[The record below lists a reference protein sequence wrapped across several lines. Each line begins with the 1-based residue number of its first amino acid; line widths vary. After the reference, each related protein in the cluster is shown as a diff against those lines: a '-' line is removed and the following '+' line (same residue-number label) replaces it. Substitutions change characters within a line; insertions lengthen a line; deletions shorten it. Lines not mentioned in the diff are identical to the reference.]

1 MENSTDHAEFILK
14 KIQKENRG
22 KLTVFL
28 GAIAGVGKTFSMLKA
43 AHEQFDKERDVV
55 IGWIETHGRKETEA
69 LIAGLPA
76 IEPLSLSYNG
86 KVMKELN
93 LDAILSRRP
102 QIVLVD
108 ELAHTNVEGARHV
121 RRYQDVEELLDAGID
136 VYTTINIQHI
146 ESLNDVVAQITEIKI
161 RETVPDYVIEKA
173 DTVQLIDIS
182 PDALIQRLRDGKIYM
197 PEQAKLALQQ
207 FFRQGNISALR
218 EMALRF
224 TAQRV
229 DKDLSEYM
237 HDHRIKGPWPA
248 SGRVMVCLSGSP
260 FSAQLIRAANRLAT
274 GLRSE
279 WIAVHIEAE
288 KMNFPTGD
296 KERDSIAKNMRLAED
311 LGAKTMTVI
320 GEDITDEMLSLAR
333 KQNITAIVIGKPKHR
348 KLMDFF
354 RGSIVDTIIRK
365 CGDINVY
372 VVQGKDEAV
381 ENFAKNKIKRT
392 ESALTYRQVF
402 LSMSMV
408 FFITV
413 FGWWLKDELQ
423 AINIAFLYILPV
435 LFSAIWWGRWASYF
449 CAIIGMLALDFY
461 FIEPIMTFSIGDV
474 RYIWSLIIFLLLS
487 ALIGGRT
494 DELKKESRQAR
505 QQEKST
511 RALYE
516 FSRDIVAVTDM
527 EIIAASLAR
536 QAGETIERKVLV
548 LLADGKTQMKKEF
561 SYDPEKG
568 IINKDPKKMLLSEA
582 ETAVAAW
589 VYKNKQPAGCSTD
602 TLPGGKYMYVPI
614 YSQTE
619 VYAVLGI
626 DLEQE
631 TLAPAE
637 YRLVN
642 AWVRLA
648 AVAMERVQLADKARR
663 ADMLI
668 ETDKLR
674 SALFNSI
681 SHELKTPLSAILGS
695 VSTLLENDE
704 YYKKEDRWELLSNIK
719 DGSLRMERLIANLLD
734 TARMESG
741 MMKLKLDWCDLE
753 DIVGTALRRMQ
764 GLLKYHSMKVEVE
777 PNLPFIKGD
786 CVLLEQVFVN
796 LIDNAIKY
804 SEPQSEIRICLKKT
818 SNRVEISFMDN
829 GVGVPQC
836 DLNKIFSKFYRVEQ
850 PKKVSGTG
858 LGLSICKGIIEAHSG
873 KIFASNRSGGGT
885 MIQIT
890 LPINEAA
897 S

>member
-1 MENSTDHAEFILK
+1 MESSSDHAEIILK

-43 AHEQFDKERDVV
+43 AHEQFDKGQDIV

-76 IEPLSLSYNG
+76 IEPLSLPYNG
-86 KVMKELN
+86 KAIKELN
-93 LDAILSRRP
+93 LDAILIRRP

-121 RRYQDVEELLDAGID
+121 RRYQDVEELIDAGID
-136 VYTTINIQHI
+136 VYTAVNIQHI
-146 ESLNDVVAQITEIKI
+146 ESLNDVVAQITGIKI

-182 PDALIQRLRDGKIYM
+182 PEVLIERLRDGKIYI

-218 EMALRF
+218 EMSLRF

-237 HDHRIKGPWPA
+237 EDHRIKGPWPA

-288 KMNFPTGD
+288 KMDFPTGD

-320 GEDITDEMLSLAR
+320 GENITDEMLSLAR

-348 KLMDFF
+348 KLVDFF
-354 RGSIVDTIIRK
+354 RGSIVDTIIRN

-372 VVQGKDEAV
+372 VVQGKDETG
-381 ENFAKNKIKRT
+381 ENFAKNKIKRM
-392 ESALTYRQVF
+392 ESALTYGQVF
-402 LSMSMV
+402 LSVAMV
-408 FFITV
+408 FFITA
-413 FGWWLKDELQ
+413 FGWCLKEELQ
-423 AINIAFLYILPV
+423 VINIAFLYILPV
-435 LFSAIWWGRWASYF
+435 LFSAIWWGRWASYL
-449 CAIIGMLALDFY
+449 CAITGMLALDFY

-474 RYIWSLIIFLLLS
+474 RYIWSLVIFLLLS

-516 FSRDIVAVTDM
+516 FSRDIVAVTDRG
-527 EIIAASLAR
+527 IIAASLAK

-548 LLADGKTQMKKEF
+548 LLADEKMQMKNEF

-568 IINKDPKKMLLSEA
+568 IINKNPEKMLLSDA
-582 ETAVAAW
+582 EVAVAAW

-626 DLEQE
+626 DLERE
-631 TLAPAE
+631 TLTPAE

-642 AWVRLA
+642 AWARLA

-663 ADMLI
+663 ADLLI

-704 YYKKEDRWELLSNIK
+704 YYKKEDRLELLSNIK

-764 GLLKYHSMKVEVE
+764 GLLKYHHMKVEVE
-777 PNLPFIKGD
+777 SDLPFIKGD

-804 SEPQSEIRICLKKT
+804 SEPQSEIRICLKK
-818 SNRVEISFMDN
+818 SSDCVEISFVDE
-829 GVGVPQC
+829 GVGVPQG

-873 KIFASNRSGGGT
+873 KIFASNRSDGGT

-890 LPINEAA
+890 LPVNEAA
-897 S
+897 V

>member
-1 MENSTDHAEFILK
+1 MESSSDHAEIILK

-43 AHEQFDKERDVV
+43 AHEQFDKGQDIV

-76 IEPLSLSYNG
+76 IEPLSLPYNG
-86 KVMKELN
+86 KAIKELN
-93 LDAILSRRP
+93 LDAILIRRP

-121 RRYQDVEELLDAGID
+121 RRYQDVEELIDAGID
-136 VYTTINIQHI
+136 VYTAVNIQHI
-146 ESLNDVVAQITEIKI
+146 ESLNDVVAQITGIKI

-182 PDALIQRLRDGKIYM
+182 PEVLIERLRDGKIYI

-218 EMALRF
+218 EMSLRF

-237 HDHRIKGPWPA
+237 EDHRIKGPWPA

-288 KMNFPTGD
+288 KMDFPTGD

-320 GEDITDEMLSLAR
+320 GENITDEMLSLAR

-348 KLMDFF
+348 KLVDFF
-354 RGSIVDTIIRK
+354 RGSIVDTIIRN

-372 VVQGKDEAV
+372 VVQGKDETG
-381 ENFAKNKIKRT
+381 ENFAKNKIKRM
-392 ESALTYRQVF
+392 ESALTYGQVF
-402 LSMSMV
+402 LSVAMV
-408 FFITV
+408 FFITA
-413 FGWWLKDELQ
+413 FGWCLKEELQ
-423 AINIAFLYILPV
+423 VINIAFLYILPV
-435 LFSAIWWGRWASYF
+435 LFSAIWWGRWASYL
-449 CAIIGMLALDFY
+449 CAITGMLALDFY

-474 RYIWSLIIFLLLS
+474 RYIWSLVIFLLLS

-516 FSRDIVAVTDM
+516 FSRDIVAVTDRG
-527 EIIAASLAR
+527 IIAASLAK

-548 LLADGKTQMKKEF
+548 LLADEKMQMKNEF

-568 IINKDPKKMLLSEA
+568 IINKNPEKMLLSDA
-582 ETAVAAW
+582 EVAVAAW

-626 DLEQE
+626 DLERE
-631 TLAPAE
+631 TLTPAE

-704 YYKKEDRWELLSNIK
+704 YYKKEDRLELLSNIK

-764 GLLKYHSMKVEVE
+764 GLLKYHHMKVEVE
-777 PNLPFIKGD
+777 SDLPFIKGD

-804 SEPQSEIRICLKKT
+804 SEPQSEIRICLKK
-818 SNRVEISFMDN
+818 SSDCVEISFVDE
-829 GVGVPQC
+829 GVGVPQG

-890 LPINEAA
+890 LPVNEAA
-897 S
+897 V

>member
-1 MENSTDHAEFILK
+1 MESSSDHAEIILK

-43 AHEQFDKERDVV
+43 AHEQFDKGQDIV

-76 IEPLSLSYNG
+76 IEPLSLPYNG
-86 KVMKELN
+86 KAIKELN
-93 LDAILSRRP
+93 LDAILIRRP

-121 RRYQDVEELLDAGID
+121 RRYQDVEELIDAGID
-136 VYTTINIQHI
+136 VYTAVNIQHI
-146 ESLNDVVAQITEIKI
+146 ESLNDVVAQITGIKI

-182 PDALIQRLRDGKIYM
+182 PEVLIERLRDGKIYI

-218 EMALRF
+218 EMSLRF

-237 HDHRIKGPWPA
+237 EDHRIKGPWPA

-288 KMNFPTGD
+288 KMDFPTGD

-320 GEDITDEMLSLAR
+320 GENITDEMLSLAR

-348 KLMDFF
+348 KLTDFF
-354 RGSIVDTIIRK
+354 RGSIVDTIIRN

-372 VVQGKDEAV
+372 VVQGKDETG
-381 ENFAKNKIKRT
+381 ESFAGNKIRRT

-402 LSMSMV
+402 LSVAMV
-408 FFITV
+408 FFITA
-413 FGWWLKDELQ
+413 FGWWLKEELQ
-423 AINIAFLYILPV
+423 VINIAFLYILPV
-435 LFSAIWWGRWASYF
+435 LFSAIWWGRWASYL
-449 CAIIGMLALDFY
+449 CAITGMLALDFY

-474 RYIWSLIIFLLLS
+474 RYIWSLVIFLLLS

-516 FSRDIVAVTDM
+516 FSRDIVAVTDRG
-527 EIIAASLAR
+527 IIAASLAK

-548 LLADGKTQMKKEF
+548 LLADEKMQMKNEF

-568 IINKDPKKMLLSEA
+568 IINKNPKKMLLSDA
-582 ETAVAAW
+582 EVAVAAW

-626 DLEQE
+626 DLERE
-631 TLAPAE
+631 TLTPAE

-648 AVAMERVQLADKARR
+648 AVAMERVLLADKARR
-663 ADMLI
+663 ADLLI

-704 YYKKEDRWELLSNIK
+704 YYKKEDRLELLSNIK

-764 GLLKYHSMKVEVE
+764 GLLKYHRLKVDVE

-804 SEPQSEIRICLKKT
+804 SEPQSEIRICLKK
-818 SNRVEISFMDN
+818 SSDSVEISFVDE
-829 GVGVPQC
+829 GVGVPQS

-873 KIFASNRSGGGT
+873 KIFASNRSDGGT

-890 LPINEAA
+890 LPATEAA
-897 S
+897 V

>member
-1 MENSTDHAEFILK
+1 MESSSDHAEIILK

-43 AHEQFDKERDVV
+43 AHEQFDKGQDIV

-76 IEPLSLSYNG
+76 IEPLSLPYNG
-86 KVMKELN
+86 KAIKELN
-93 LDAILSRRP
+93 LDAILIRRP

-121 RRYQDVEELLDAGID
+121 RRYQDVEELIDAGID
-136 VYTTINIQHI
+136 VYTAVNIQHI
-146 ESLNDVVAQITEIKI
+146 ESLNDVVAQITGIKI

-182 PDALIQRLRDGKIYM
+182 PEVLIERLHDGKIYI

-218 EMALRF
+218 EMSLRF

-237 HDHRIKGPWPA
+237 EDHRIKGPWPA

-288 KMNFPTGD
+288 KMDFPTGD

-320 GEDITDEMLSLAR
+320 GENITDEMLSLAR

-348 KLMDFF
+348 KLTDFF
-354 RGSIVDTIIRK
+354 RGSIVDTIIRN

-372 VVQGKDEAV
+372 VVQGKDETG
-381 ENFAKNKIKRT
+381 ESFAGNKIRRT

-402 LSMSMV
+402 LSVAMV
-408 FFITV
+408 FFITA
-413 FGWWLKDELQ
+413 FGWWLKEELQ
-423 AINIAFLYILPV
+423 VINIAFLYILPV
-435 LFSAIWWGRWASYF
+435 LFSAIWWGRWASYL
-449 CAIIGMLALDFY
+449 CAITGMLALDFY

-474 RYIWSLIIFLLLS
+474 RYIWSLVIFLLLS

-516 FSRDIVAVTDM
+516 FSRDIVAVTDRG
-527 EIIAASLAR
+527 IIAASLAK

-548 LLADGKTQMKKEF
+548 LLADEKMQMKNEF

-568 IINKDPKKMLLSEA
+568 IINKNPKKMLLSDA
-582 ETAVAAW
+582 EVAVAAW

-626 DLEQE
+626 DLERE
-631 TLAPAE
+631 TLTPAE

-642 AWVRLA
+642 AWARLA
-648 AVAMERVQLADKARR
+648 AVAMERVLLADKARR
-663 ADMLI
+663 ADLLI

-704 YYKKEDRWELLSNIK
+704 YYKKEDRLELLSNIK

-764 GLLKYHSMKVEVE
+764 GLLKYHRLKVDVE

-804 SEPQSEIRICLKKT
+804 SEPQSEIRICLKK
-818 SNRVEISFMDN
+818 SSDSVEISFVDE
-829 GVGVPQC
+829 GVGVPQS

-873 KIFASNRSGGGT
+873 KIFASNRSDGGT

-890 LPINEAA
+890 LPATEAA
-897 S
+897 V

>member
-1 MENSTDHAEFILK
+1 LENGSDHAEIILK

-43 AHEQFDKERDVV
+43 AHEQFDKECNIV

-69 LIAGLPA
+69 LVAGLPA
-76 IEPLSLSYNG
+76 IEPLSLPYNG
-86 KVMKELN
+86 KIMKELN
-93 LDAILSRRP
+93 LDAILTKHP

-136 VYTTINIQHI
+136 VYTTVNIQHI
-146 ESLNDVVAQITEIKI
+146 ESLNDVVAQITGIKI

-182 PDALIQRLRDGKIYM
+182 PEVLIQRLRDGKIYI

-237 HDHRIKGPWPA
+237 EDHEIKGPWPA

-288 KMNFPTGD
+288 KMDFPTGD

-320 GEDITDEMLSLAR
+320 GKNITDEMLSLAR

-348 KLMDFF
+348 KLVDFF
-354 RGSIVDTIIRK
+354 RGSIVDNIIRN

-372 VVQGKDEAV
+372 VVQGKDETGGD
-381 ENFAKNKIKRT
+381 FTGGKIKRM
-392 ESALTYRQVF
+392 ESALTYWQVL
-402 LSMSMV
+402 LSVGMV
-408 FFITV
+408 FFVTA
-413 FGWWLKDELQ
+413 FGWWLKEELQ
-423 AINIAFLYILPV
+423 VINIAFLYILPV
-435 LFSAIWWGRWASYF
+435 LFSAIWWGRWASYL
-449 CAIIGMLALDFY
+449 CAVMGMLALDFY

-516 FSRDIVAVTDM
+516 FSRDIVAVTDRG
-527 EIIAASLAR
+527 IIAASLAR

-548 LLADGKTQMKKEF
+548 LLADEKMRIKHEF

-568 IINKDPKKMLLSEA
+568 IVNKNPEKMLLSDA
-582 ETAVAAW
+582 EVAVATWA
-589 VYKNKQPAGCSTD
+589 YKNKQPAGCSTD

-626 DLEQE
+626 DLERE
-631 TLAPAE
+631 TLTPAE
-637 YRLVN
+637 FRLVN

-648 AVAMERVQLADKARR
+648 AVAMERVLLADKAHR

-681 SHELKTPLSAILGS
+681 SHELKTPLAAILGS
-695 VSTLLENDE
+695 VSTLLENDA
-704 YYKKEDRWELLSNIK
+704 YYKKEDRMELLSNIK

-764 GLLKYHSMKVEVE
+764 GLLKYHSLRVEVE

-818 SNRVEISFMDN
+818 SDCVEIAVIDE
-829 GVGVPQC
+829 GVGVPQS
-836 DLNKIFSKFYRVEQ
+836 DLDKIFSKFYRVEQ

-858 LGLSICKGIIEAHSG
+858 LGLSICKGIIEAHKG
-873 KIFASNRSGGGT
+873 KIFASNRSDGGT
-885 MIQIT
+885 TIQIT
-890 LPINEAA
+890 LPTTEVV

>member
-1 MENSTDHAEFILK
+1 MENSSDHAEFILK
-14 KIQKENRG
+14 KMQKENRG

-43 AHEQFDKERDVV
+43 AHEQFDKGQDIV

-69 LIAGLPA
+69 LVAGLPA
-76 IEPLSLSYNG
+76 IEPLSLPYNG
-86 KVMKELN
+86 KAMKELN
-93 LDAILSRRP
+93 LDAILIRRP

-121 RRYQDVEELLDAGID
+121 RRYQDVEELIDAGID
-136 VYTTINIQHI
+136 VYTAVNIQHI
-146 ESLNDVVAQITEIKI
+146 ESLNDVVAQITGIKI

-182 PDALIQRLRDGKIYM
+182 PEVLIERLRDGKIYI

-218 EMALRF
+218 EMSLRF

-237 HDHRIKGPWPA
+237 EDHRIKGPWPA

-288 KMNFPTGD
+288 KMDFPTGD

-320 GEDITDEMLSLAR
+320 GENITDEMLSLAR

-348 KLMDFF
+348 KLVDFF
-354 RGSIVDTIIRK
+354 RGSIVDTIIRN

-372 VVQGKDEAV
+372 VVQGKDETG
-381 ENFAKNKIKRT
+381 ENFAKNKIKRM
-392 ESALTYRQVF
+392 ESALTYGQVF
-402 LSMSMV
+402 LSVAMV
-408 FFITV
+408 FFITA
-413 FGWWLKDELQ
+413 FGWCLKEELQ
-423 AINIAFLYILPV
+423 VINIAFLYILPV
-435 LFSAIWWGRWASYF
+435 LFSAIWWGRWASYL
-449 CAIIGMLALDFY
+449 CAITGMLALDFY

-474 RYIWSLIIFLLLS
+474 RYIWSLVIFLLLS

-516 FSRDIVAVTDM
+516 FSRDIVAVTDRG
-527 EIIAASLAR
+527 IIAASLAK

-548 LLADGKTQMKKEF
+548 LLADEKMQMKNEF

-568 IINKDPKKMLLSEA
+568 IINKNPEKMLLSDA
-582 ETAVAAW
+582 EVAVAAW

-619 VYAVLGI
+619 VYSVLGI
-626 DLEQE
+626 DLERE
-631 TLAPAE
+631 TLTPAE

-642 AWVRLA
+642 AWARLA

-704 YYKKEDRWELLSNIK
+704 YYKKEDRLELLSNIK

-764 GLLKYHSMKVEVE
+764 GLLKYHHMKVEVE
-777 PNLPFIKGD
+777 SDLPFIKGD

-804 SEPQSEIRICLKKT
+804 SEPQSEIRICLKK
-818 SNRVEISFMDN
+818 SSACVEISFVDE
-829 GVGVPQC
+829 GVGVPQG

-890 LPINEAA
+890 LPVNEADV
-897 S
+897 

>member
-1 MENSTDHAEFILK
+1 MENGSDHAEIILK

-43 AHEQFDKERDVV
+43 AHEQFDKECNIV

-69 LIAGLPA
+69 LVAGLPA
-76 IEPLSLSYNG
+76 IEPLSLPYNG
-86 KVMKELN
+86 KIMKELN
-93 LDAILSRRP
+93 LDAILTKHP

-136 VYTTINIQHI
+136 VYTTVNIQHI
-146 ESLNDVVAQITEIKI
+146 ESLNDVVAQITGIKI

-182 PDALIQRLRDGKIYM
+182 PEVLIQRLRDGKIYIH
-197 PEQAKLALQQ
+197 EQAKLALQQ

-237 HDHRIKGPWPA
+237 ENHQIKGPWPV
-248 SGRVMVCLSGSP
+248 SGKVMVCLSGSP

-288 KMNFPTGD
+288 KMDFPTGD

-320 GEDITDEMLSLAR
+320 GKNITDEMLSLAR

-348 KLMDFF
+348 KLVDFF
-354 RGSIVDTIIRK
+354 RGSIVDNIIRN

-372 VVQGKDEAV
+372 VVQGKDETG
-381 ENFAKNKIKRT
+381 EGFAGEKIKRT
-392 ESALTYRQVF
+392 ESVLTYWQVF
-402 LSMSMV
+402 FSIGMV

-413 FGWWLKDELQ
+413 FGWCLKDELQ
-423 AINIAFLYILPV
+423 VINIAFLYILPV
-435 LFSAIWWGRWASYF
+435 LFSAIWWGRWASYL
-449 CAIIGMLALDFY
+449 CAVMGMLALDFY

-516 FSRDIVAVTDM
+516 FSRDIVAVTDR

-536 QAGETIERKVLV
+536 QAGETIERKVSV
-548 LLADGKTQMKKEF
+548 LLANEKMRIKHEF

-568 IINKDPKKMLLSEA
+568 IVNKNPEKMLLSDA
-582 ETAVAAW
+582 EVAVATWA
-589 VYKNKQPAGCSTD
+589 YKNKQPAGCSTD

-626 DLEQE
+626 DLERE
-631 TLAPAE
+631 TLTPAE
-637 YRLVN
+637 FRLVN

-648 AVAMERVQLADKARR
+648 AVAMERVLLADKAHR

-681 SHELKTPLSAILGS
+681 SHELKTPLAAILGS
-695 VSTLLENDE
+695 VSTLLENDA
-704 YYKKEDRWELLSNIK
+704 YYKKEDRLELLLNIK

-764 GLLKYHSMKVEVE
+764 GLLKYHPLRVEIE
-777 PNLPFIKGD
+777 PKLPFIKGD
-786 CVLLEQVFVN
+786 CVLLEQVIVN

-818 SNRVEISFMDN
+818 SDCVEIAVIDE
-829 GVGVPQC
+829 GVGVPQS
-836 DLNKIFSKFYRVEQ
+836 DLDKIFSKFYRVGQ

-858 LGLSICKGIIEAHSG
+858 LGLSICKGIIEAHKG

-890 LPINEAA
+890 LPTTEVV